1 MALPPPVTLAEAHI
15 LTQARLRALAVQAVA
30 NAWQSLPAY
39 NLVNVAQFLA
49 IVVPI
54 INAAQRQSAALT
66 NAYLGQAT
74 GRPPL
79 PLDVQKVIGP
89 AIRNGTPPEVV
100 YRRPFVTTWT
110 ALKRLPPEPPRSPP
124 APAAPAPAVTPA
136 SVLAPATVVPP
147 AARVVEPAPE
157 RVIQARNAGLAHAK
171 ASAAMD
177 VQNTMRHTLKL
188 IGDTDILILGYRR
201 VPDATA
207 CDFCKLIAGR
217 RYLTSELQPVH
228 ANCGCGVDVI
238 TEANRGD
245 FFGKL
250 ENDLSIPG
258 VAVREH
264 GELGPLL
271 VDPDDHFTTED
282 EIAA

>member
-1 MALPPPVTLAEAHI
+1 MAVPPPVTLAEAHI
-15 LTQARLRALAVQAVA
+15 QVQARLRGLAVQAVA

-66 NAYLGQAT
+66 NAYLGQAM

-89 AIRNGTPPEVV
+89 AIRAGTPPEIV

-110 ALKRLPPEPPRSPP
+110 ALKRLPPEPSRGTPPPPASPP
-124 APAAPAPAVTPA
+124 PPSPAGVPVPVA
-136 SVLAPATVVPP
+136 S
-147 AARVVEPAPE
+147 RIEPVPE
-157 RVIQARNAGLAHAK
+157 RVVQARNAGLAHAK
-171 ASAAMD
+171 SSAAMD

-188 IGDTDILILGYRR
+188 IGDMDTTILGYRR
-201 VPDATA
+201 VPDVTA
-207 CDFCKLIAGR
+207 CEFCKLIAGR

-238 TEANRGD
+238 TAANRGD

-271 VDPDDHFTTED
+271 VDPADHFTTEHD
-282 EIAA
+282 IAA